1 MKSIKRTLSILLIA
15 VLLLTTAPL
24 TGFDSFFAP
33 NAKAADYAVGD
44 HILTKPAPAYYVD
57 YYRACHILSKAL
69 TAGQPPKATYQSGQ
83 VWVDMYRDL
92 CEAIQLYPTRPTR
105 DLIFAL
111 CAGELGH
118 PRFYITPRTAH
129 KIIYSNL
136 YKIFS
141 L

>member
-1 MKSIKRTLSILLIA
+1 MNSLFARSRNRDFLNACRRRIA
-15 VLLLTTAPL
+15 DLTAEGHQPT
-24 TGFDSFFAP
+24 TIQQI
-33 NAKAADYAVGD
+33 YAVGD

-92 CEAIQLYPTRPTR
+92 CEAIKLYPTRPTR